1 MQGKQR
7 LEWLDAMRGF
17 TMILVVAYH
26 VGQMCFGMNLKTS
39 TSMPLIVLFRMPLFF
54 LVSGFLAW
62 KADMIWTRRRLGTM
76 IWKKFKIQVIP
87 TIVFLTVFLVV
98 RAKHFFPA
106 LQRALA
112 SPTKDGYWF
121 TWALLIMFVI
131 YYVEEFLAPSQLPRG
146 GGSEKGE
153 VKNEKCHPDDNA
165 SPSTL
170 HASRSTPS
178 TLHASRSNL
187 RGGWGI
193 WVLWV
198 VSIIIYET
206 AFMPKWFKYPES
218 AFMRYSSLIQVV
230 YYFQFFLFGN
240 IVHRYWDRMER
251 LFDSRWFFPVV
262 TVVAFV
268 CAADVLKWH
277 TLHLMWVNLPRTLA
291 MYALMLM
298 VVMFF
303 RYYKDSMSRETVVGR
318 GLQYIGVRT
327 LDIYLLH
334 FILMP
339 RLKMVGPWLDGLHPN
354 FLLEVVMTVGVALVV
369 IVFCCLASNILR
381 VSPFFKKYLFGRK

>member
-39 TSMPLIVLFRMPLFF
+39 TSMPFIVLFRMPLFF
-54 LVSGFLAW
+54 FVSGFLAW
-62 KADMIWTRRRLGTM
+62 KADMIWTRNRLGTM

-87 TIVFLTVFLVV
+87 TIVFLTVCLVV
-98 RAKHFFPA
+98 RAKEFWPA
-106 LQRALA
+106 MERAMA
-112 SPTKDGYWF
+112 SPTKSGYWF

-131 YYVEEFLAPSQLPRG
+131 YYVFAYFEQKIQGPLQLPRVG
-146 GGSEKGE
+146 EKG
-153 VKNEKCHPDDNA
+153 PLPA
-165 SPSTL
+165 SP
-170 HASRSTPS
+170 
-178 TLHASRSNL
+178 
-187 RGGWGI
+187 RGGEKPSGWLIPPPRGSRRGAWGI
-193 WVLWV
+193 LVLWL

-206 AFMPKWFKYPES
+206 AFMPKYFKYPGS
-218 AFMRYSSLIQVV
+218 AFMRYSSLIEVV

-240 IVHRYWDRMER
+240 VVHRYWDKVER

-262 TVVAFV
+262 TVIAFV

-277 TLHLMWVNLPRTLA
+277 TLRLMWVNLPRTVA

-303 RYYKDSMSRETVVGR
+303 RYYKDSVSKETVMGR

-339 RLKMVGPWLDGLHPN
+339 RLKMVGPWLDSMHPN
-354 FLLEVVMTVGVALVV
+354 FILEVVMTVSVALVV
-369 IVFCCLASNILR
+369 IVFCCIASNILR

>member
-1 MQGKQR
+1 
-7 LEWLDAMRGF
+7 
-17 TMILVVAYH
+17 MILVVAYH

-87 TIVFLTVFLVV
+87 TIVFLTVCLVV
-98 RAKHFFPA
+98 RAKEFWPA
-106 LQRALA
+106 MERAMA
-112 SPTKDGYWF
+112 SPTKSGYWF

-131 YYVEEFLAPSQLPRG
+131 YYVFAYFEQKIQGTPTAKAPLQLPRG
-146 GGSEKGE
+146 GEKG
-153 VKNEKCHPDDNA
+153 PLPA
-165 SPSTL
+165 SP
-170 HASRSTPS
+170 
-178 TLHASRSNL
+178 
-187 RGGWGI
+187 RGGEKPSGWLIPPPRGSRRGAWGI
-193 WVLWV
+193 LVLWL

-206 AFMPKWFKYPES
+206 AFMPKYFKYPGS
-218 AFMRYSSLIQVV
+218 AFMRYSSLIEVV

-240 IVHRYWDRMER
+240 VVHRYWDKVER

-262 TVVAFV
+262 TVIAFV

-277 TLHLMWVNLPRTLA
+277 TLRLMWVNLPRTVA

-303 RYYKDSMSRETVVGR
+303 RYYKDSMSKETVVGR

>member
-39 TSMPLIVLFRMPLFF
+39 TSMPFIVLFRMPLFF
-54 LVSGFLAW
+54 FVSGFLAW
-62 KADMIWTRRRLGTM
+62 KADMIWTRNRLGTM

-87 TIVFLTVFLVV
+87 TIVFLTVCLVV
-98 RAKHFFPA
+98 RAKEFWPA
-106 LQRALA
+106 MERAMA
-112 SPTKDGYWF
+112 SPTKSGYWF

-131 YYVEEFLAPSQLPRG
+131 YYVFAYFEQKIQKTPTAKAPLQLPRG
-146 GGSEKGE
+146 GASG
-153 VKNEKCHPDDNA
+153 PLPA
-165 SPSTL
+165 SP
-170 HASRSTPS
+170 
-178 TLHASRSNL
+178 
-187 RGGWGI
+187 RGGEKPSGWLNPPPRGSRRGAWGI
-193 WVLWV
+193 LVLWL

-206 AFMPKWFKYPES
+206 AFMPKYFKYPGS
-218 AFMRYSSLIQVV
+218 AFMRYSSLIEVV

-240 IVHRYWDRMER
+240 VVHRYWDKVER

-262 TVVAFV
+262 TVIAFV

-277 TLHLMWVNLPRTLA
+277 TLRLMWVNLPRTVA

-303 RYYKDSMSRETVVGR
+303 RYYKDSVSKETVMGR

-339 RLKMVGPWLDGLHPN
+339 RLKMVGPWLDSMHPN
-354 FLLEVVMTVGVALVV
+354 FILEVVMTVSVALVV

>member
-39 TSMPLIVLFRMPLFF
+39 TSMPFIVLFRMPLFF
-54 LVSGFLAW
+54 FVSGFLAW
-62 KADMIWTRRRLGTM
+62 RADMIWTRNRLGTM

-87 TIVFLTVFLVV
+87 TIVFLTVCLVV
-98 RAKHFFPA
+98 RAKEFWPA
-106 LQRALA
+106 MERAMA
-112 SPTKDGYWF
+112 SPTKSGYWF
-121 TWALLIMFVI
+121 TWALLIMFVS
-131 YYVEEFLAPSQLPRG
+131 YYVFAYFEQKIQKTPTAKAPSLPPRG
-146 GGSEKGE
+146 EEKY
-153 VKNEKCHPDDNA
+153 HPDGIA
-165 SPSTL
+165 SHFTL
-170 HASRSTPS
+170 HASRSYTQ
-178 TLHASRSNL
+178 
-187 RGGWGI
+187 GGWGI
-193 WVLWV
+193 LVLWL

-206 AFMPKWFKYPES
+206 AFMPKYFKYPGS
-218 AFMRYSSLIQVV
+218 AFMRYSSLIEVV

-240 IVHRYWDRMER
+240 VVHRYWDKMER

-262 TVVAFV
+262 TVIAFV

-277 TLHLMWVNLPRTLA
+277 TLRLMWVNLPRTVA

-303 RYYKDSMSRETVVGR
+303 RYYKDSVSKETVMGR

-339 RLKMVGPWLDGLHPN
+339 RLKMVGPWLDSMHPN
-354 FLLEVVMTVGVALVV
+354 FILEVVMTVSVALVV

>member
-39 TSMPLIVLFRMPLFF
+39 TSMPFIVLFRMPLFF
-54 LVSGFLAW
+54 FVSGFLAW
-62 KADMIWTRRRLGTM
+62 KADMIWTRNRLGTM

-87 TIVFLTVFLVV
+87 TIVFLTVCLVV
-98 RAKHFFPA
+98 RAKEFWPA
-106 LQRALA
+106 MERAMA
-112 SPTKDGYWF
+112 SPTKSGYWF

-131 YYVEEFLAPSQLPRG
+131 YYVFAYFEQKIQGPLRLPRG
-146 GGSEKGE
+146 GENGP
-153 VKNEKCHPDDNA
+153 HPA
-165 SPSTL
+165 SP
-170 HASRSTPS
+170 
-178 TLHASRSNL
+178 
-187 RGGWGI
+187 RGGEKPSGWLIPTPRGSRRGAWGI
-193 WVLWV
+193 LVLWL

-206 AFMPKWFKYPES
+206 AFMPKYFKYPGS
-218 AFMRYSSLIQVV
+218 AFMRYSSLIEVV

-240 IVHRYWDRMER
+240 VVHRYWDKVER

-262 TVVAFV
+262 TVIAFV

-277 TLHLMWVNLPRTLA
+277 TLRLMWVNLPRTVA

-303 RYYKDSMSRETVVGR
+303 RYYKDSVSKETVMGR

-339 RLKMVGPWLDGLHPN
+339 RLKMVGPWLDSMHPN
-354 FLLEVVMTVGVALVV
+354 FILEVVMTVSVALVV

>member
-39 TSMPLIVLFRMPLFF
+39 TSMPFIVLFRMPLFF
-54 LVSGFLAW
+54 FVSGFLAW
-62 KADMIWTRRRLGTM
+62 KADMIWTRNRLGTM

-87 TIVFLTVFLVV
+87 TIVFLTVCLVV
-98 RAKHFFPA
+98 RAKEFWPA
-106 LQRALA
+106 MERAMA
-112 SPTKDGYWF
+112 SPTKSGYWF

-131 YYVEEFLAPSQLPRG
+131 YYVFAFFEQKIQGTPTAKAPSLPPRGEENGPLPASPRG
-146 GGSEKGE
+146 GEKPSGWLIPPPRGS
-153 VKNEKCHPDDNA
+153 
-165 SPSTL
+165 
-170 HASRSTPS
+170 R
-178 TLHASRSNL
+178 
-187 RGGWGI
+187 RGAWGI
-193 WVLWV
+193 LVLWL

-206 AFMPKWFKYPES
+206 AFMPKYFKYPGS
-218 AFMRYSSLIQVV
+218 AFMRYSSLIEVV

-240 IVHRYWDRMER
+240 VVHRYWDKVER

-262 TVVAFV
+262 TVIAFV

-277 TLHLMWVNLPRTLA
+277 TLRLMWVNLPRTVA

-303 RYYKDSMSRETVVGR
+303 RYYKDSVSKETVMGR

-339 RLKMVGPWLDGLHPN
+339 RLKMVGPWLDSMHPN
-354 FLLEVVMTVGVALVV
+354 FILEVVMTVSVALVV

>member
-39 TSMPLIVLFRMPLFF
+39 TSMPFIVLFRMPLFF
-54 LVSGFLAW
+54 FVSGFLAW
-62 KADMIWTRRRLGTM
+62 KADMIWTRNRLGTM

-87 TIVFLTVFLVV
+87 TIVFLTVCLVV
-98 RAKHFFPA
+98 RAKEFWPA
-106 LQRALA
+106 MERAMA
-112 SPTKDGYWF
+112 SPTKSGYWF

-131 YYVEEFLAPSQLPRG
+131 YYVFAYFEQKIQGTPTAKAPSLPPRG
-146 GGSEKGE
+146 EEKY
-153 VKNEKCHPDDNA
+153 HPDGNA
-165 SPSTL
+165 S
-170 HASRSTPS
+170 HS
-178 TLHASRSNL
+178 TLHASRSNTH
-187 RGGWGI
+187 GGWGI
-193 WVLWV
+193 LVLWL

-206 AFMPKWFKYPES
+206 AFMPKYFKYPGS
-218 AFMRYSSLIQVV
+218 AFMRYSSLIEVV

-240 IVHRYWDRMER
+240 VVHRYWDKVER

-262 TVVAFV
+262 TVIAFV

-277 TLHLMWVNLPRTLA
+277 TLRLMWVNLPRTVA

-303 RYYKDSMSRETVVGR
+303 RYYKDSVSKETVMGR

-339 RLKMVGPWLDGLHPN
+339 RLKMVGPWLDSMHPN
-354 FLLEVVMTVGVALVV
+354 FILEVVMTVSVALVV

>member
-39 TSMPLIVLFRMPLFF
+39 TSMPFIVLFRMPLFF
-54 LVSGFLAW
+54 FVSGFLAW
-62 KADMIWTRRRLGTM
+62 KADMIWTRNRLGTM

-87 TIVFLTVFLVV
+87 TIVFLTVCLVV
-98 RAKHFFPA
+98 RAKEFWPA
-106 LQRALA
+106 MERAMA
-112 SPTKDGYWF
+112 SPTKSGYWF

-131 YYVEEFLAPSQLPRG
+131 YYVFAYFEQKIQGPPTAKAPSLPPRG
-146 GGSEKGE
+146 EEKY
-153 VKNEKCHPDDNA
+153 HPDGN
-165 SPSTL
+165 SS
-170 HASRSTPS
+170 HS
-178 TLHASRSNL
+178 TLHASRSNTQ
-187 RGGWGI
+187 GAWGI
-193 WVLWV
+193 LVLWL

-206 AFMPKWFKYPES
+206 AFMPKYFKYPGS
-218 AFMRYSSLIQVV
+218 ACMRYSSLIEVV

-240 IVHRYWDRMER
+240 VVHRYWDKVER

-262 TVVAFV
+262 TVIAFV

-277 TLHLMWVNLPRTLA
+277 TLRLMWVNLPRTVA

-303 RYYKDSMSRETVVGR
+303 RYYKDSVSKETVMGR

-339 RLKMVGPWLDGLHPN
+339 RLKMVGPWLDSMHPN
-354 FLLEVVMTVGVALVV
+354 FILEVVMTVSVALVV
-369 IVFCCLASNILR
+369 IVFCCIASNILR

>member
-39 TSMPLIVLFRMPLFF
+39 TSMPFIVLFRMPLFF
-54 LVSGFLAW
+54 FVSGFLAW
-62 KADMIWTRRRLGTM
+62 KADMIWTRNRLGTM

-87 TIVFLTVFLVV
+87 TIVFLTVCLVV
-98 RAKHFFPA
+98 RAKEFWPA
-106 LQRALA
+106 LERAMA
-112 SPTKDGYWF
+112 SPTKSGYWF

-131 YYVEEFLAPSQLPRG
+131 YYVFAFFEQKIAPLRLPRG
-146 GGSEKGE
+146 GGSEK
-153 VKNEKCHPDDNA
+153 
-165 SPSTL
+165 
-170 HASRSTPS
+170 R
-178 TLHASRSNL
+178 
-187 RGGWGI
+187 RGSWGI
-193 WVLWV
+193 WVLWA
-198 VSIIIYET
+198 VSIIVYET
-206 AFMPKWFKYPES
+206 AFMPKYFKYPGS
-218 AFMRYSSLIQVV
+218 AFMRYSSLIEVV

-240 IVHRYWDRMER
+240 VVHRYWDKAER

-262 TVVAFV
+262 TVIAFV

-277 TLHLMWVNLPRTLA
+277 TLRLMWANLPRTVA

-303 RYYKDSMSRETVVGR
+303 RYYKDAVSKATAVGR

-334 FILMP
+334 YILMP
-339 RLKMVGPWLDGLHPN
+339 RLRMVGPWLDSMHPN
-354 FLLEVVMTVGVALVV
+354 FILEVVMTVSVALVV
-369 IVFCCLASNILR
+369 IAFCCLASNILR

>member
-39 TSMPLIVLFRMPLFF
+39 TSMPFIVLFRMPLFF
-54 LVSGFLAW
+54 FVSGFLAW
-62 KADMIWTRRRLGTM
+62 KADMIWTRNRLGTM

-87 TIVFLTVFLVV
+87 TIVFLTVCLVV
-98 RAKHFFPA
+98 RAKEFWPA
-106 LQRALA
+106 MERAMA
-112 SPTKDGYWF
+112 SPTKSGYWF

-131 YYVEEFLAPSQLPRG
+131 SYVFAYFEQKLAPLQLPRG
-146 GGSEKGE
+146 GEKS
-153 VKNEKCHPDDNA
+153 PLPA
-165 SPSTL
+165 SP
-170 HASRSTPS
+170 
-178 TLHASRSNL
+178 
-187 RGGWGI
+187 RGGEKPSGWLIPPPRGSRRGAWGI
-193 WVLWV
+193 LVLWL

-206 AFMPKWFKYPES
+206 AFMPKYFKYPGS
-218 AFMRYSSLIQVV
+218 AFMRYSSLIEVV

-240 IVHRYWDRMER
+240 VVHRYWDKVER

-262 TVVAFV
+262 TVIAFV

-277 TLHLMWVNLPRTLA
+277 TLRLMWVNLPRTVA

-303 RYYKDSMSRETVVGR
+303 RYYKDSVSKETVMGR

-339 RLKMVGPWLDGLHPN
+339 RLKMVGPWLDSMHPN
-354 FLLEVVMTVGVALVV
+354 FILEVVMTVSVALVV
-369 IVFCCLASNILR
+369 IVFCCIASNILR

>member
-39 TSMPLIVLFRMPLFF
+39 TSMPFIVLFRMPLFF
-54 LVSGFLAW
+54 FVSGFLAW
-62 KADMIWTRRRLGTM
+62 KADMIWTRNRLGTM

-87 TIVFLTVFLVV
+87 TIVFLTVCLVV
-98 RAKHFFPA
+98 RAKEFWPA
-106 LQRALA
+106 MERAMA
-112 SPTKDGYWF
+112 SPTKSGYWF

-131 YYVEEFLAPSQLPRG
+131 YYVFAYFEQKIQGTPTAKAPSLPPRG
-146 GGSEKGE
+146 EEKS
-153 VKNEKCHPDDNA
+153 HPDGNA
-165 SPSTL
+165 SHSTL
-170 HASRSTPS
+170 HASRSYTQ
-178 TLHASRSNL
+178 
-187 RGGWGI
+187 GGWGI
-193 WVLWV
+193 LVLWL

-206 AFMPKWFKYPES
+206 AFMPKYFKYPGS
-218 AFMRYSSLIQVV
+218 AFMRYSSLIEVV

-240 IVHRYWDRMER
+240 VVHRYWDKVER

-262 TVVAFV
+262 TVIAFV

-277 TLHLMWVNLPRTLA
+277 TLRLMWVNLPRTVA

-303 RYYKDSMSRETVVGR
+303 RYYKDSVSKETVMGR

-339 RLKMVGPWLDGLHPN
+339 RLKMVGPWLDSMHPN
-354 FLLEVVMTVGVALVV
+354 FILEVVMTVSVALVV

>member
-39 TSMPLIVLFRMPLFF
+39 TSMPFIVLFRMPLFF
-54 LVSGFLAW
+54 FVSGFLAW
-62 KADMIWTRRRLGTM
+62 KADMIWTRNRLGTM

-87 TIVFLTVFLVV
+87 TIVFLTVCLVV
-98 RAKHFFPA
+98 RAKEFWPA
-106 LQRALA
+106 MERAMA
-112 SPTKDGYWF
+112 SPTKSGYWF

-131 YYVEEFLAPSQLPRG
+131 YYVFAYFEQKIQKPPTAKAPSLPPRG
-146 GGSEKGE
+146 EEKS
-153 VKNEKCHPDDNA
+153 HPDGNA
-165 SPSTL
+165 SHSTL
-170 HASRSTPS
+170 HASRSYT
-178 TLHASRSNL
+178 HGA
-187 RGGWGI
+187 WGI
-193 WVLWV
+193 LVLWL

-206 AFMPKWFKYPES
+206 AFMPKYFKYPGS
-218 AFMRYSSLIQVV
+218 AFMRYSSLIEVV

-240 IVHRYWDRMER
+240 VVHRYWDKMER

-262 TVVAFV
+262 TVIAFV

-277 TLHLMWVNLPRTLA
+277 TLRLMWVNLPRTVA

-303 RYYKDSMSRETVVGR
+303 RYYKDSVSKETVMGR

-339 RLKMVGPWLDGLHPN
+339 RLKMVGPWLDSMHPN
-354 FLLEVVMTVGVALVV
+354 FILEVVMTVSVALVV

>member
-39 TSMPLIVLFRMPLFF
+39 TSMPFIVLFRMPLFF
-54 LVSGFLAW
+54 FVSGFLAW
-62 KADMIWTRRRLGTM
+62 KADMIWTRNRLGTM

-87 TIVFLTVFLVV
+87 TIVFLTVCLVV
-98 RAKHFFPA
+98 RAKEFWPA
-106 LQRALA
+106 IERAMA
-112 SPTKDGYWF
+112 SPTKSGYWF

-131 YYVEEFLAPSQLPRG
+131 YYVFAYFEQKIQKPPTAKAPSLPPRG
-146 GGSEKGE
+146 GESG
-153 VKNEKCHPDDNA
+153 PLPT
-165 SPSTL
+165 SP
-170 HASRSTPS
+170 
-178 TLHASRSNL
+178 
-187 RGGWGI
+187 RGGEKPSGWLIPPPRGSRRGASGI
-193 WVLWV
+193 LVLWL

-206 AFMPKWFKYPES
+206 AFMPKYFKYPGS
-218 AFMRYSSLIQVV
+218 AFMRYSSLIEVV

-240 IVHRYWDRMER
+240 VVHRYWEKVER

-262 TVVAFV
+262 TVIAFV

-277 TLHLMWVNLPRTLA
+277 TLRLMWVNLPRTVA

-303 RYYKDSMSRETVVGR
+303 RYYKDSVSKETVMGR

-339 RLKMVGPWLDGLHPN
+339 RLKMVGPWLDSMHPN
-354 FLLEVVMTVGVALVV
+354 FILEVVMTVSVALVV

>member
-39 TSMPLIVLFRMPLFF
+39 TSMPFIVLFRMPLFF
-54 LVSGFLAW
+54 FVSGFLAW
-62 KADMIWTRRRLGTM
+62 KADMIWTRNRLGTM

-87 TIVFLTVFLVV
+87 TIVFLTVCLVV
-98 RAKHFFPA
+98 RAKEFWPA
-106 LQRALA
+106 MERAMA
-112 SPTKDGYWF
+112 SPTKSGYWF

-131 YYVEEFLAPSQLPRG
+131 YYVFAYFEQKIQGPLQLPRG
-146 GGSEKGE
+146 RE
-153 VKNEKCHPDDNA
+153 VKSEKCHPDGNA
-165 SPSTL
+165 PHSTL
-170 HASRSTPS
+170 HASHS
-178 TLHASRSNL
+178 TLHASRSNSC
-187 RGGWGI
+187 GGWVI
-193 WVLWV
+193 LVLWL

-206 AFMPKWFKYPES
+206 AFMPKYFKYPGS
-218 AFMRYSSLIQVV
+218 AFMRYSSLIEVV

-240 IVHRYWDRMER
+240 VVHRYWDKVER

-262 TVVAFV
+262 TVIAFV

-277 TLHLMWVNLPRTLA
+277 TLRLMWVNLPRTVA

-303 RYYKDSMSRETVVGR
+303 RYYKDSVSKETVMGR

-339 RLKMVGPWLDGLHPN
+339 RLKMVGPWLDSMHPN
-354 FLLEVVMTVGVALVV
+354 FILEVVMTVSVALVV

>member
-39 TSMPLIVLFRMPLFF
+39 TSMPFIVLFRMPLFF
-54 LVSGFLAW
+54 FVSGFLAW
-62 KADMIWTRRRLGTM
+62 KADMIWTRNRLGTM

-87 TIVFLTVFLVV
+87 TIVFLTVCLVV
-98 RAKHFFPA
+98 RAKEFWPA
-106 LQRALA
+106 MERAMA
-112 SPTKDGYWF
+112 SPTKSGYWF

-131 YYVEEFLAPSQLPRG
+131 YYVFAYFEQKIQGPLPASPRG
-146 GGSEKGE
+146 GEKPSGWLIPPPRGS
-153 VKNEKCHPDDNA
+153 
-165 SPSTL
+165 
-170 HASRSTPS
+170 R
-178 TLHASRSNL
+178 
-187 RGGWGI
+187 RGAWGI
-193 WVLWV
+193 LVLWL

-206 AFMPKWFKYPES
+206 AFMPKYFKYPGS
-218 AFMRYSSLIQVV
+218 AFMRYSSLIEVV

-240 IVHRYWDRMER
+240 VVHRYWDKVER

-262 TVVAFV
+262 TVIAFV

-277 TLHLMWVNLPRTLA
+277 TLRLMWVNLPRTVA

-303 RYYKDSMSRETVVGR
+303 RYYKDSVSKETVMGR

-339 RLKMVGPWLDGLHPN
+339 RLKMVGPWLDSMHPN
-354 FLLEVVMTVGVALVV
+354 FILEVVMTVSVALVV

>member
-39 TSMPLIVLFRMPLFF
+39 TSMPFIVLFRMPLFF
-54 LVSGFLAW
+54 FVSGFLAW
-62 KADMIWTRRRLGTM
+62 KADMIWTRNRLGTM

-87 TIVFLTVFLVV
+87 TIVFLTVCLVV
-98 RAKHFFPA
+98 RAKEFWPA
-106 LQRALA
+106 MERAMA
-112 SPTKDGYWF
+112 SPTKSGYWF

-131 YYVEEFLAPSQLPRG
+131 YYVFAYFEQKIQGTPTAKAPSLPPRG
-146 GGSEKGE
+146 EEKS
-153 VKNEKCHPDDNA
+153 HPDGNA
-165 SPSTL
+165 SHSTL
-170 HASRSTPS
+170 HAP
-178 TLHASRSNL
+178 HSNT

-193 WVLWV
+193 WVLWL

-206 AFMPKWFKYPES
+206 AFMPKYFKYPGS
-218 AFMRYSSLIQVV
+218 AFMRYSSLIEVV

-240 IVHRYWDRMER
+240 VVHRYWDKVER

-262 TVVAFV
+262 TVIAFV

-277 TLHLMWVNLPRTLA
+277 TLRLMWVNLPRTVA

-303 RYYKDSMSRETVVGR
+303 RYYKDSVSKETVMGR

-339 RLKMVGPWLDGLHPN
+339 RLKMVGPWLDSMHPN
-354 FLLEVVMTVGVALVV
+354 FILEVVMTVSVALVV